1 MLYKQ
6 RHKIT
11 LKLVKYECDPNL
23 QMWSDR
29 CRHNRLLSDSDIC
42 PKSLIRLSDRCR
54 CRTDVAQSQYCGRAN
69 GINGELL
76 KGFSIFSIEKVW
88 LGDICPT
95 AALPL
100 YSMKQ
105 EIQWNKKFNFS
116 TFYRIKRC
124 KTIHKNIMPI
134 WCMTFCPWLL
144 VWFWK
149 DR

>member
-54 CRTDVAQSQYCGRAN
+54 PITILWGAN

-100 YSMKQ
+100 YCSFK
-105 EIQWNKKFNFS
+105 
-116 TFYRIKRC
+116 
-124 KTIHKNIMPI
+124 
-134 WCMTFCPWLL
+134 L
-144 VWFWK
+144 VETK
-149 DR
+149 M